1 MGIKRVAF
9 RSINRALSA
18 FGMRLNL
25 IELDFDSYPLNATFQ
40 NSLFR
45 ELAQYADTWIKNQ
58 ALFNAVN
65 FDTEATVRELFFA
78 YMKSPFREPGGG
90 SRFNNLVWLSLLARA
105 FNPAVIVDSGTFR
118 GASAWALK
126 FGAPNAEVWSF
137 DIDMSRIELR
147 TPGVEYREQDWTTF
161 DFGERMGPQT
171 LVYFDDHLDQ
181 VRRLSEA
188 HKRNVGLAVFDDD
201 FPVVPAL
208 PMFGEGMAFPK
219 IEFVLSDELRN
230 EKEIVWKSGSR
241 TLRWPVDAAYL
252 ERGRNLIAVTDRLP
266 NTSLVTG
273 LHQTPYRV
281 VKPKPLF

>member
-1 MGIKRVAF
+1 
-9 RSINRALSA
+9 
-18 FGMRLNL
+18 
-25 IELDFDSYPLNATFQ
+25 
-40 NSLFR
+40 
-45 ELAQYADTWIKNQ
+45 
-58 ALFNAVN
+58 
-65 FDTEATVRELFFA
+65 
-78 YMKSPFREPGGG
+78 
-90 SRFNNLVWLSLLARA
+90 
-105 FNPAVIVDSGTFR
+105 
-118 GASAWALK
+118 
-126 FGAPNAEVWSF
+126 
-137 DIDMSRIELR
+137 
-147 TPGVEYREQDWTTF
+147 
-161 DFGERMGPQT
+161 MGPQT

>member
-9 RSINRALSA
+9 RSINRALST
-18 FGMRLNL
+18 FGMRLDL
-25 IELDFDSYPLNATFQ
+25 IELDLDSFPLNETFQ

-45 ELAQYADTWIKNQ
+45 ELAQSADTWLENQ
-58 ALFNAVN
+58 TLFNAVK
-65 FDTEATVRELFFA
+65 FDTEEMVRELFFA
-78 YMKSPFREPGGG
+78 YMKTPFRQPGGG
-90 SRFNNLVWLSLLARA
+90 SRFNNLLWLSILARA

-161 DFGERMGPQT
+161 DFGGRLGQQT

-181 VRRLSEA
+181 VRRLMEA
-188 HKRNVGLAVFDDD
+188 HERNVGLTIFDDD
-201 FPVVPAL
+201 FPVVSAVA
-208 PMFGEGMAFPK
+208 MAHEGMAFPK

-230 EKEIVWKSGSR
+230 EKEIVWKSGGR
-241 TLRWPVDAAYL
+241 TLRWPVNVAYL
-252 ERGRNLIAVTDRLP
+252 DRGLNVIAATDRLP

-281 VKPKPLF
+281 VKTKPLS